1 MAHDKDR
8 IDLRVYNTIVIYDVY
23 TVGHTADSARDS
35 LVAAIASGDAKPT
48 EIVAKEVTSANS
60 IRASWV
66 EQTPYVA
73 ADVTDDEFESIKGNA
88 VGAMWAKLYTKAP
101 K

>member
-1 MAHDKDR
+1 
-8 IDLRVYNTIVIYDVY
+8 
-23 TVGHTADSARDS
+23 
-35 LVAAIASGDAKPT
+35 
-48 EIVAKEVTSANS
+48 VTSANS